1 MKKRLKRNK
10 SYQHLIKTIANTKM
24 EKFNFIKKT

>member
-10 SYQHLIKTIANTKM
+10 SYQHLIKTEANTKT
-24 EKFNFIKKT
+24 ENSNFIKKT